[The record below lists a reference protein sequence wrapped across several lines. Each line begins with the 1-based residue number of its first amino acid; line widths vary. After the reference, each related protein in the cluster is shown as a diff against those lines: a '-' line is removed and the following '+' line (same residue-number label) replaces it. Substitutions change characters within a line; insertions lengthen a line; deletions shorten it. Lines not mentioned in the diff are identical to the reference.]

1 VQIFGLNA
9 GKPTTS
15 EGTIMEALLLRK
27 IPANGIDSSV
37 AVTIAFLI
45 LSSCYLVYQVA
56 TFTHRPYPSIPLIGK
71 DASTTTTSAAKA
83 RWVTSARQLIS
94 SGLRIGKPFQV
105 LATVRPM
112 IILPAKYI
120 DEIKNHANFNFSK
133 AVESNFYGKYPGFD
147 GLNSLNQNE
156 VFQDAI
162 RVRLTKNLSMLN
174 QILCSHILQ
183 ELTYPCV
190 DRLAIPLAQEAE
202 ITVRETFPQ
211 SQGVFLKKVLSS
223 VTSNLTVEQ
232 KSGRTAH
239 SATMQPQ

>member
-1 VQIFGLNA
+1 
-9 GKPTTS
+9 
-15 EGTIMEALLLRK
+15 MEALLLRK
-27 IPANGIDSSV
+27 IPANGIDSTV

-56 TFTHRPYPSIPLIGK
+56 AFTDRPYPSIPLIGK

-174 QILCSHILQ
+174 QILCSHI
-183 ELTYPCV
+183 TGV
-190 DRLAIPLAQEAE
+190 DLSVCRQAGHPACSRSRDHGAGNI
-202 ITVRETFPQ
+202 
-211 SQGVFLKKVLSS
+211 SS
-223 VTSNLTVEQ
+223 VPRCVFE
-232 KSGRTAH
+232 KSYH
-239 SATMQPQ
+239 L